1 MSIFGEMD
9 AENIK
14 SNPYFV
20 EAGDYSAEV
29 SDAKFQTTKDGQRQI
44 VIEYMISE
52 TNSQYY
58 ESRVKQFFN
67 LVPAD
72 MTNEKI
78 ALLPSD
84 EQKAIRRSNSALK
97 RTLCGNPANSSQKG
111 LGVPASDLND
121 KNWDP
126 AVLKGTKVN
135 IGVNNY
141 GSDGV
146 NVRWVNLDI

>member
-1 MSIFGEMD
+1 MSIFGELD

-14 SNPYFV
+14 SNAYFV

-29 SDAKFQTTKDGQRQI
+29 TDAKFQTNKDGDRQLS
-44 VIEYMISE
+44 IEYTINDE
-52 TNSQYY
+52 DSQYFD
-58 ESRVKQFFN
+58 SKVKQFFT

-72 MTNEKI
+72 MTQEKM
-78 ALLPSD
+78 LTLPT
-84 EQKAIRRSNSALK
+84 ETQKSIRRSNSALK

-126 AVLKGTKVN
+126 AVLRGTKVN

-146 NVRWVNLDI
+146 NVRWVNLAD